1 MKEELEDDLYDTKL
15 LPTDGD
21 QSISTT
27 EIAACAPVNSE
38 FPSAKDAEIT
48 EKDGGWAWVVC
59 GAAFCDLFVVLG
71 MHYTVG
77 VLYAALLDHFKESKA
92 KTAWV
97 GSIAQ
102 FSLFF
107 FCYPGSL
114 LSERYGCRRVV
125 IVGGILTSIGLLLS
139 SFATSLNQIYFTHGI
154 IVGFGTSI
162 SYLPALVMVAYYFD
176 KKRSFATGIAT
187 SGSNLGA
194 LGLAPLQQVIV
205 DAFGWRN
212 CYRFLSGLALVI
224 TVCGLLFKPLDEKK
238 TGKDRLVKSTEI
250 TFEKSFKKKLLSFPR
265 NNWFIIWAV
274 ASTIATFGYF
284 IPHVHLVRVAEEMG
298 SSHRDGSLLLSYIGI
313 GSGVG
318 KIIFGKISDI
328 PRVDTI
334 KLYNICMVLSG
345 LSPLLAIYSAGYDML
360 VLYVVVLGLLDGCFI
375 GLMSIVT
382 FQCTDREKMS
392 VAWGAVLMIMSFSM
406 LVGAPAAGWFGET
419 TGKYRNLFFLAGAPT
434 ICGAVVFSLIQC
446 IKDPIIESQQK
457 RALVIPTEE
466 KEIIFVYDRLTV
478 V

>member
-1 MKEELEDDLYDTKL
+1 MFSS
-15 LPTDGD
+15 P
-21 QSISTT
+21 
-27 EIAACAPVNSE
+27 
-38 FPSAKDAEIT
+38 
-48 EKDGGWAWVVC
+48 
-59 GAAFCDLFVVLG
+59 
-71 MHYTVG
+71 
-77 VLYAALLDHFKESKA
+77 
-92 KTAWV
+92 TAWV

-250 TFEKSFKKKLLSFPR
+250 IFEKSFKKKLLSFPR

-284 IPHVHLVRVAEEMG
+284 IPHVHLVSVQRKWWLFQNLYAQVITEI
-298 SSHRDGSLLLSYIGI
+298 LLLWL
-313 GSGVG
+313 VEDC
-318 KIIFGKISDI
+318 IIS
-328 PRVDTI
+328 R
-334 KLYNICMVLSG
+334 YN
-345 LSPLLAIYSAGYDML
+345 
-360 VLYVVVLGLLDGCFI
+360 
-375 GLMSIVT
+375 
-382 FQCTDREKMS
+382 
-392 VAWGAVLMIMSFSM
+392 
-406 LVGAPAAGWFGET
+406 
-419 TGKYRNLFFLAGAPT
+419 
-434 ICGAVVFSLIQC
+434 
-446 IKDPIIESQQK
+446 
-457 RALVIPTEE
+457 
-466 KEIIFVYDRLTV
+466 
-478 V
+478 

>member
-1 MKEELEDDLYDTKL
+1 MIACKAPPRKHIRWHAWWGKLFKSINKFYDLTTPSGKGGTAQGGTCSAHFIL
-15 LPTDGD
+15 GKTSKVGCS
-21 QSISTT
+21 SI
-27 EIAACAPVNSE
+27 
-38 FPSAKDAEIT
+38 
-48 EKDGGWAWVVC
+48 
-59 GAAFCDLFVVLG
+59 L
-71 MHYTVG
+71 TV
-77 VLYAALLDHFKESKA
+77 FSSP
-92 KTAWV
+92 TAWV

-238 TGKDRLVKSTEI
+238 TGEDRLVKSSEI
-250 TFEKSFKKKLLSFPR
+250 IFETSFKKKLLSFPR

-284 IPHVHLVRVAEEMG
+284 IPHVHLVSVQRKWWLFQNLYAQVITEI
-298 SSHRDGSLLLSYIGI
+298 LLLWL
-313 GSGVG
+313 VEDC
-318 KIIFGKISDI
+318 IIS
-328 PRVDTI
+328 R
-334 KLYNICMVLSG
+334 YN
-345 LSPLLAIYSAGYDML
+345 
-360 VLYVVVLGLLDGCFI
+360 
-375 GLMSIVT
+375 
-382 FQCTDREKMS
+382 
-392 VAWGAVLMIMSFSM
+392 
-406 LVGAPAAGWFGET
+406 
-419 TGKYRNLFFLAGAPT
+419 
-434 ICGAVVFSLIQC
+434 
-446 IKDPIIESQQK
+446 
-457 RALVIPTEE
+457 
-466 KEIIFVYDRLTV
+466 
-478 V
+478 

>member
-1 MKEELEDDLYDTKL
+1 MFSS
-15 LPTDGD
+15 P
-21 QSISTT
+21 
-27 EIAACAPVNSE
+27 
-38 FPSAKDAEIT
+38 
-48 EKDGGWAWVVC
+48 
-59 GAAFCDLFVVLG
+59 
-71 MHYTVG
+71 
-77 VLYAALLDHFKESKA
+77 
-92 KTAWV
+92 TAWV

-238 TGKDRLVKSTEI
+238 TGKDRLVKSSEI
-250 TFEKSFKKKLLSFPR
+250 IFETSFKKKLLSFPR

-284 IPHVHLVRVAEEMG
+284 IPHVHLVSVLRKWCIFQNLYAQVITEI
-298 SSHRDGSLLLSYIGI
+298 LLL
-313 GSGVG
+313 
-318 KIIFGKISDI
+318 
-328 PRVDTI
+328 
-334 KLYNICMVLSG
+334 
-345 LSPLLAIYSAGYDML
+345 
-360 VLYVVVLGLLDGCFI
+360 
-375 GLMSIVT
+375 
-382 FQCTDREKMS
+382 
-392 VAWGAVLMIMSFSM
+392 
-406 LVGAPAAGWFGET
+406 
-419 TGKYRNLFFLAGAPT
+419 
-434 ICGAVVFSLIQC
+434 
-446 IKDPIIESQQK
+446 
-457 RALVIPTEE
+457 
-466 KEIIFVYDRLTV
+466 
-478 V
+478 

>member
-1 MKEELEDDLYDTKL
+1 VKYYPTFFFSAGSALLRFEMNAEGDLYDAKL
-15 LPTDGD
+15 LPPDTDPST
-21 QSISTT
+21 SIT
-27 EIAACAPVNSE
+27 ESIESPVIK
-38 FPSAKDAEIT
+38 FPSAKDAENT

-102 FSLFF
+102 FCLFF

-125 IVGGILTSIGLLLS
+125 IFGGLITSLGLLLS
-139 SFATSLNQIYFTHGI
+139 SFANSLTVIYVTHGV

-205 DAFGWRN
+205 DSFGWRN

-224 TVCGLLFKPLDEKK
+224 TICGILFKPLEEKK
-238 TGKDRLVKSTEI
+238 TNQYKLGKPSDIIEHTSH
-250 TFEKSFKKKLLSFPR
+250 KKRGFCFPR

-284 IPHVHLVRVAEEMG
+284 IPHVHLVRYAEEMG

-318 KIIFGKISDI
+318 KIIFGKIADL
-328 PRVDTI
+328 PWVDTLR
-334 KLYNICMVLSG
+334 LYNFCMVLSG
-345 LSPLLAIYSAGYDML
+345 LSPLLAIFAAGYNML
-360 VLYVVVLGLLDGCFI
+360 VVYVIVLGLLDGCFI

-382 FQCTDREKMS
+382 FECTDRDKMS
-392 VAWGAVLMIMSFSM
+392 EAWGAVLMIMSFSM
-406 LVGAPAAGWFGET
+406 LVGAPAAG
-419 TGKYRNLFFLAGAPT
+419 KNLFVLLSLTCTPT
-434 ICGAVVFSLIQC
+434 IFDQRRRG
-446 IKDPIIESQQK
+446 
-457 RALVIPTEE
+457 
-466 KEIIFVYDRLTV
+466 
-478 V
+478 